1 MVRLYCGSFRQVSR
15 CIMLDVDGT
24 FDAVHGGHQLRLS
37 DVHEHEY
44 GFQLIA
50 TFDGERRP
58 VTAGQRIV
66 DRLSAADL
74 PLVA

>member
-1 MVRLYCGSFRQVSR
+1 
-15 CIMLDVDGT
+15 MLDVNDT

-37 DVHEHEY
+37 DVNEHEY
-44 GFQLIA
+44 GSQLIA
-50 TFDGERRP
+50 IFDGERRP
-58 VTAGQRIV
+58 VTAGQRTV